1 MSLNGFKWLTIYLL
15 ISLPF
20 FIIGM
25 YISFTSLYNGNDQ
38 QAFIVFIITSFNLVI
53 ALWLPFIIT
62 ITNLI
67 KR

>member
-1 MSLNGFKWLTIYLL
+1 MSLNGFKWYTIYLL
-15 ISLPF
+15 ISLPI

-38 QAFIVFIITSFNLVI
+38 QAFIIFIITSFNLII
-53 ALWLPFIIT
+53 ALYLPFIIT

>member
-1 MSLNGFKWLTIYLL
+1 MSLNCFKWLTIYLL
-15 ISLPF
+15 ISLPI

-38 QAFIVFIITSFNLVI
+38 QAFIIFIITSFNLVI

>member
-15 ISLPF
+15 ISLPI

-38 QAFIVFIITSFNLVI
+38 QAFIIFIITSLNLII
-53 ALWLPFIIT
+53 ALYLPFIIT

>member
-1 MSLNGFKWLTIYLL
+1 MSLNGFKWYTIYLL
-15 ISLPF
+15 ISLPI

-25 YISFTSLYNGNDQ
+25 YISFTSLYNGNDE
-38 QAFIVFIITSFNLVI
+38 QAFIIFIITSFNLVI

>member
-1 MSLNGFKWLTIYLL
+1 MSLNGFKWYTIYLL
-15 ISLPF
+15 ISLPI

-25 YISFTSLYNGNDQ
+25 YISFTSLYNGNDE
-38 QAFIVFIITSFNLVI
+38 QAFIFFIITSFNLVI

>member
-1 MSLNGFKWLTIYLL
+1 MSLNNFKWLTIYLL
-15 ISLPF
+15 ISLPI

-25 YISFTSLYNGNDQ
+25 YISFTSLYNGNDE
-38 QAFIVFIITSFNLVI
+38 QAFIIFMITSLNLII
-53 ALWLPFIIT
+53 ALYLPFITT

>member
-1 MSLNGFKWLTIYLL
+1 MSLNGFKWYTIYLL
-15 ISLPF
+15 ISLPI

-38 QAFIVFIITSFNLVI
+38 QAFIIFIITSFNLVI
-53 ALWLPFIIT
+53 ALWLPFILT

-67 KR
+67 RR

>member
-15 ISLPF
+15 ISLPI

-38 QAFIVFIITSFNLVI
+38 QAFIIFIITSFNLVV

>member
-15 ISLPF
+15 ISLPI

-25 YISFTSLYNGNDQ
+25 YISFTSLYNGNDE
-38 QAFIVFIITSFNLVI
+38 QAFIIFIITSFNLVI

>member
-15 ISLPF
+15 ISLPI

-25 YISFTSLYNGNDQ
+25 YISFTSLYNGNDE
-38 QAFIVFIITSFNLVI
+38 QAFIFFIITSFNLVI

>member
-15 ISLPF
+15 ISLPI

-25 YISFTSLYNGNDQ
+25 YISFTSLYNGNDK
-38 QAFIVFIITSFNLVI
+38 QAFIIFIITSLNLII
-53 ALWLPFIIT
+53 ALYLPFIIT

>member
-1 MSLNGFKWLTIYLL
+1 MSLNCFKWYTIYLL
-15 ISLPF
+15 ISLPI

-25 YISFTSLYNGNDQ
+25 YISFTSLYNGNDK
-38 QAFIVFIITSFNLVI
+38 QAFIIFIITSFNLVI

>member
-1 MSLNGFKWLTIYLL
+1 MSLNGFKWYTIYLL
-15 ISLPF
+15 ISLPI

-38 QAFIVFIITSFNLVI
+38 QAFIIFIITSFNLVI

>member
-15 ISLPF
+15 ISLPI

-25 YISFTSLYNGNDQ
+25 YISFTSLYNGNDE
-38 QAFIVFIITSFNLVI
+38 QAFIIFMITSLNLII
-53 ALWLPFIIT
+53 ALYLPFITT

>member
-1 MSLNGFKWLTIYLL
+1 MSLNGFKWYTIYVLVS
-15 ISLPF
+15 IPI

-38 QAFIVFIITSFNLVI
+38 QAFIIFMITSFNLVI
-53 ALWLPFIIT
+53 SLWLPLIIT

>member
-1 MSLNGFKWLTIYLL
+1 MNLNGFKWLTIYLL
-15 ISLPF
+15 ISLPI

-25 YISFTSLYNGNDQ
+25 YISFTSLYNGNDE
-38 QAFIVFIITSFNLVI
+38 QAFIIFIITSFNLVI

>member
-1 MSLNGFKWLTIYLL
+1 MSLNGFKWITIYLL
-15 ISLPF
+15 ISLPI

-25 YISFTSLYNGNDQ
+25 YISFTSLYNGNDE
-38 QAFIVFIITSFNLVI
+38 QAFIIFIITSFNLVI

>member
-1 MSLNGFKWLTIYLL
+1 MSLNGFKWLTIYVLVS
-15 ISLPF
+15 IPI

-38 QAFIVFIITSFNLVI
+38 QAFIIFIITSFNLVI

>member
-15 ISLPF
+15 ISIPI

-25 YISFTSLYNGNDQ
+25 YISFTSLYNGNDK
-38 QAFIVFIITSFNLVI
+38 QAFIIFIITSLNLII
-53 ALWLPFIIT
+53 ALYLPLFLQVI
-62 ITNLI
+62 NI

>member
-1 MSLNGFKWLTIYLL
+1 MNLNCFKWYTIYLL
-15 ISLPF
+15 ISLPI

-25 YISFTSLYNGNDQ
+25 YISFTSLYNGNDE
-38 QAFIVFIITSFNLVI
+38 QAFIIFIITSFNLVI

>member
-1 MSLNGFKWLTIYLL
+1 MSLNGFKWLTIYVLVS
-15 ISLPF
+15 IPI

-38 QAFIVFIITSFNLVI
+38 QAFIIFMITSFNLVI
-53 ALWLPFIIT
+53 ALWLPLFLQVI
-62 ITNLI
+62 NI